1 MEGGRSVKISIIVP
15 VYNVEGYLPAC
26 LESILAQTFSNF
38 EVILI
43 NDGSTDRSAKICREF
58 AQKDERIRLVTQENK
73 GQVFARNRGLDYAQ
87 GEYITFVDAD
97 DRVAPHYL
105 AARYEAALAQ
115 DAEVVV
121 GEYYRYEEEGNQ
133 LFYHIFE
140 KDKRVEV
147 FENNDFLSK
156 FSQVLFTP
164 VWGKLFKADLFK
176 YVRFPNL
183 SVHED
188 NFVIQKLYLLA
199 NRVAYVVDN
208 LYCYQTRLGSM
219 MRTEKSLQK
228 IRDYVTALEEQ
239 YFDLMLAQQDLTAV
253 KEMYQVAL
261 TNYKNFLAERE
272 LTDTGIYLKI
282 CQRLEMIAKYGR

>member
-1 MEGGRSVKISIIVP
+1 M
-15 VYNVEGYLPAC
+15 
-26 LESILAQTFSNF
+26 
-38 EVILI
+38 
-43 NDGSTDRSAKICREF
+43 
-58 AQKDERIRLVTQENK
+58 
-73 GQVFARNRGLDYAQ
+73 
-87 GEYITFVDAD
+87 
-97 DRVAPHYL
+97 
-105 AARYEAALAQ
+105 
-115 DAEVVV
+115 V

-199 NRVAYVVDN
+199 NRVTYVVDN

-261 TNYKNFLAERE
+261 TNYKNVLAERE

-282 CQRLEMIAKYGR
+282 C

>member
-1 MEGGRSVKISIIVP
+1 MKISIIVP

-26 LESILAQTFSNF
+26 LESILAQTFSDF

-58 AQKDERIRLVTQENK
+58 AQKDERICLVTQENK
-73 GQVFARNRGLDYAQ
+73 GQALARNLGLDYAQ
-87 GEYITFVDAD
+87 GEYITFIDAD

-105 AARYEAALAQ
+105 AALYEAALAQ

-133 LFYHIFE
+133 LFYHTFE

-156 FSQVLFTP
+156 FSQVLLTP

-176 YVRFPNL
+176 YVRFPDL
-183 SVHED
+183 SAHED

-208 LYCYQTRLGSM
+208 LYCYQTRLGSVV
-219 MRTEKSLQK
+219 RTEKSLQK

-282 CQRLEMIAKYGR
+282 CQRLEMIARYGRWGLWKG